1 MSRVEFGIDIRR
13 KLTGADLYV
22 RILQICSLLPLPYIF
37 LAKSHPPILS
47 TRNLFSVLFDT
58 GVCTLPRV
66 EAFALSWLYR
76 QTLSEVAVYFVILAI
91 TLALGIIAGRIL
103 RGDPEASI
111 RFHKVIAVLIALDL
125 VIRVIPIKANIA
137 FGIPFA
143 AIGLAVRAICLYLVI
158 CDLKAADQ

>member
-22 RILQICSLLPLPYIF
+22 RILQICSLFPLPYIF
-37 LAKSHPPILS
+37 LARSHPPILS
-47 TRNLFSVLFDT
+47 TRNLFSALFDT
-58 GVCTLPRV
+58 GICALPRI
-66 EAFALSWLYR
+66 EALALSCLYR
-76 QTLSEVAVYFVILAI
+76 LTLSEVAVYFVILAI
-91 TLALGIIAGRIL
+91 ALALGIIAGRIL

-111 RFHKVIAVLIALDL
+111 CFHKVIAVLIASDL

-143 AIGLAVRAICLYLVI
+143 VIGLAVRAICLYLVI
-158 CDLKAADQ
+158 RDLKAADK

>member
-37 LAKSHPPILS
+37 LARAHPPILS
-47 TRNLFSVLFDT
+47 TRNLLSALFDT
-58 GVCTLPRV
+58 GVCALPRI

-76 QTLSEVAVYFVILAI
+76 LTLSEVAVYFVILAI
-91 TLALGIIAGRIL
+91 ALALGIIAGRIL

-111 RFHKVIAVLIALDL
+111 RLHKVIAVLIALDL
-125 VIRVIPIKANIA
+125 VIRVIPVKANIA
-137 FGIPFA
+137 FGIPLA
-143 AIGLAVRAICLYLVI
+143 VIGLAVRAICLYLVI
-158 CDLKAADQ
+158 RDLKAADQ

>member
-37 LAKSHPPILS
+37 LARSHPPILS

-91 TLALGIIAGRIL
+91 ALALGIIAGRIL

-158 CDLKAADQ
+158 RDLKAADQ